1 MTSGLGD
8 VPRGSHVTGVG
19 TLRQD
24 SLRPAQVPGDEL
36 AQQLRA
42 MPLANHDAEVFP
54 VRIGNADDAVRGV
67 GALRSADHALRVR
80 AAYATCPASRL
91 TMHMHNGKVLH
102 MHIEEMPES
111 LHASLTA
118 TLQHIRL
125 IQEKEARLA
134 NARQEALAQ
143 ALHRIGSDYRT
154 GRLTPEQLFAA
165 FTEIHALE
173 MSGRMHMWN
182 EIVGISWQR
191 LTQLGK
197 QLPNGPEGSWVGE
210 YPIPADAPRP
220 IYGISVVYVLFD
232 EANEPCYVGS
242 TNKLSARLNAH
253 KKDGKRF
260 VRWQAHHCGDRDH
273 AYRLEDRLL
282 RQHMPYLNRKA
293 SR

>member
-1 MTSGLGD
+1 M
-8 VPRGSHVTGVG
+8 H
-19 TLRQD
+19 
-24 SLRPAQVPGDEL
+24 
-36 AQQLRA
+36 
-42 MPLANHDAEVFP
+42 
-54 VRIGNADDAVRGV
+54 ADR
-67 GALRSADHALRVR
+67 
-80 AAYATCPASRL
+80 
-91 TMHMHNGKVLH
+91 VLH
-102 MHIEEMPES
+102 MHTEDLPEA
-111 LHASLTA
+111 LHASLAA

-154 GRLTPEQLFAA
+154 GHLTPEQLFAA
-165 FTEIHALE
+165 FLEIRTLE
-173 MSGRMHMWN
+173 MSGRMRMWDD
-182 EIVGISWQR
+182 IVGLSWQR
-191 LTQLGK
+191 LIQLGK

-210 YPIPADAPRP
+210 HPIPADAPRP

-232 EANEPCYVGS
+232 ETNQPCYVGS

-282 RQHMPYLNRKA
+282 RQHKPYLNRKA